1 MAYGPAEL
9 IVVKFPGN
17 QFKGEI
23 APALGD
29 LIDSGTIRLID
40 LLFLMKEADGSITYL
55 EAGEVFPDG
64 PLAGLVAESDSG
76 LISDEDVE
84 DIAPEIEPNSSAA
97 VMLFEHLWAAEFT
110 QAIRNAGGVLV
121 YDERIPAAVV
131 EEVSRMAIEG

>member
-17 QFKGEI
+17 QFRGEI
-23 APALGD
+23 APALAD
-29 LIDSGTIRLID
+29 LIDAGTIRLID
-40 LLFLMKEADGSITYL
+40 LLFVMKDTDGSVTYL

-64 PLAGLVAESDSG
+64 PLAGVLAEAGDG
-76 LISDEDVE
+76 LISDEDVD
-84 DIAPEIEPNSSAA
+84 DIAPEIERGSSAA

-110 QAIRNAGGVLV
+110 QAIRNAGGEVI

-131 EEVSRMAIEG
+131 EEVARTTS

>member
-17 QFKGEI
+17 QFRGEI

-29 LIDSGTIRLID
+29 LIDAGTIRLID
-40 LLFLMKEADGSITYL
+40 LLFVMKDTDGSVTYL

-64 PLAGLVAESDSG
+64 PLAGVLAESDDG
-76 LISDEDVE
+76 FISDEDVD
-84 DIAPEIEPNSSAA
+84 DIAPEVEPGSSAA

-110 QAIRNAGGVLV
+110 QAIRNAGGELI
-121 YDERIPAAVV
+121 YNERIPAAVV
-131 EEVSRMAIEG
+131 EEVARART

>member
-40 LLFLMKEADGSITYL
+40 LLFLMKDADGGVTFL

-64 PLAGLVAESDSG
+64 PLAGIVAEGDAG

-84 DIAPEIEPNSSAA
+84 DIAPELEPNSSAA
-97 VMLFEHLWAAEFT
+97 VLLFEHLWAAEFT
-110 QAIRNAGGVLV
+110 QALRNAGGVLV

-131 EEVSRMAIEG
+131 EEVSRLAAEA

>member
-17 QFKGEI
+17 RFKGEI
-23 APALGD
+23 APALGE

-40 LLFLMKEADGSITYL
+40 LLFLMKDADGGVTYL

-64 PLAGLVAESDSG
+64 PLAAVAAESDDG

-84 DIAPEIEPNSSAA
+84 DIAPELEPNSSAA
-97 VMLFEHLWAAEFT
+97 VLLFEHLWAAGFT
-110 QAIRNAGGVLV
+110 QAIRDAGGVLV
-121 YDERIPAAVV
+121 YDERIPAAVL
-131 EEVSRMAIEG
+131 EEVSRSAAED

>member
-17 QFKGEI
+17 QFRGEI

-29 LIDSGTIRLID
+29 LIDAGTIRLID
-40 LLFLMKEADGSITYL
+40 LLFVMKDTDGSVTYL

-64 PLAGLVAESDSG
+64 PLAGVLAESDDG
-76 LISDEDVE
+76 FISDEDVD
-84 DIAPEIEPNSSAA
+84 DIAPEIEPGSSAA

-110 QAIRNAGGVLV
+110 QAIRNAGGELI
-121 YDERIPAAVV
+121 YNERIPAAVV
-131 EEVSRMAIEG
+131 EEVARART

>member
-40 LLFLMKEADGSITYL
+40 LLFLMKETDGTVTFL

-64 PLAGLVAESDSG
+64 PLSGVVGETDSG

-84 DIAPEIEPNSSAA
+84 DIAPELEPGSSAA
-97 VMLFEHLWAAEFT
+97 VLLFEHLWAAGFT

-131 EEVSRMAIEG
+131 EEVSRAAAEA

>member
-9 IVVKFPGN
+9 IVVRFPGN

-40 LLFLMKEADGSITYL
+40 LLFLMKDADGAVTFL

-64 PLAGLVAESDSG
+64 PLAGVVAESDAG

-84 DIAPEIEPNSSAA
+84 DIAPELEPNSSAA
-97 VMLFEHLWAAEFT
+97 VMLFEHLWAAQFT
-110 QAIRNAGGVLV
+110 QALRNAGGELV

-131 EEVSRMAIEG
+131 EEVSRLAAEA

>member
-17 QFKGEI
+17 RFTGEI
-23 APALGD
+23 APALVD

-40 LLFLMKEADGSITYL
+40 LLFLMKDADGSVTFL

-64 PLAGLVAESDSG
+64 PLAGVVGESDAG

-84 DIAPEIEPNSSAA
+84 DIAPELEPNSSAA
-97 VMLFEHLWAAEFT
+97 MMLFEHLWAAEFT
-110 QAIRNAGGVLV
+110 QALRNAGGELV
-121 YDERIPAAVV
+121 YDDRIPAAVV
-131 EEVSRMAIEG
+131 EEVSRLAAEA

>member
-17 QFKGEI
+17 QFRGEI

-40 LLFLMKEADGSITYL
+40 LLFVMKDTDGSVTYL

-64 PLAGLVAESDSG
+64 PLAGVLAESDDG
-76 LISDEDVE
+76 FISDEDVD
-84 DIAPEIEPNSSAA
+84 DIAPEIEPGSSAA

-110 QAIRNAGGVLV
+110 QAIRNAGGELI
-121 YDERIPAAVV
+121 YNERIPAAVV
-131 EEVSRMAIEG
+131 EEVARART

>member
-17 QFKGEI
+17 QFRGEI
-23 APALGD
+23 APALAD
-29 LIDSGTIRLID
+29 LIDAGTIRLID
-40 LLFLMKEADGSITYL
+40 LLFVMKDTDGSVTYL

-64 PLAGLVAESDSG
+64 PLAGVLAEAGDG
-76 LISDEDVE
+76 LLSDEDVD
-84 DIAPEIEPNSSAA
+84 DIAPEIERGSSAA

-110 QAIRNAGGVLV
+110 QAIRNAGGEVI

-131 EEVSRMAIEG
+131 EEVARTTS

>member
-17 QFKGEI
+17 QFRGEI

-29 LIDSGTIRLID
+29 LIDAGTIRLID
-40 LLFLMKEADGSITYL
+40 LLFVMKDTDGSVTYL

-64 PLAGLVAESDSG
+64 PLAGVLAESDDG
-76 LISDEDVE
+76 FISDEDVD
-84 DIAPEIEPNSSAA
+84 DIAPEVEPGSSAA

-110 QAIRNAGGVLV
+110 QAIRNAGGELI
-121 YDERIPAAVV
+121 YNERMPAAVV
-131 EEVSRMAIEG
+131 EEVARART

>member
-9 IVVKFPGN
+9 IVVRFPGN

-40 LLFLMKEADGSITYL
+40 LLFLMKDADGSVTFL

-64 PLAGLVAESDSG
+64 PLDGIVAESDAG

-84 DIAPEIEPNSSAA
+84 DIAPELEPNSSAA

-110 QAIRNAGGVLV
+110 QALRNAGGELV

-131 EEVSRMAIEG
+131 EEVSRLAAEA

>member
-9 IVVKFPGN
+9 IVVRFPGN

-40 LLFLMKEADGSITYL
+40 LLFLMKDADGAVTFL

-64 PLAGLVAESDSG
+64 PLAGVVAESDAG

-84 DIAPEIEPNSSAA
+84 DIGPELEPNSSAA

-110 QAIRNAGGVLV
+110 QALRNAGGELV

-131 EEVSRMAIEG
+131 EEVSRLAAEA